1 MKLFS
6 SFSGILISGAIAVHL
21 LLTAILFSSILMY
34 VEKSYK
40 DQFID
45 NVRTTSNMLA
55 NQSAIYLDKNDKT
68 IEGFLDELLL
78 SGTITHAEIEI
89 KNAGTYLPQE
99 TSNSGVSF
107 QEDFF
112 FSQHDDNTYFIAAP
126 IHTQKLNGVL
136 KIGFDE
142 TLIQENIDTTYARG
156 IYLATGYVV
165 LVIILIL
172 IFIPRLTSSLRLL
185 KSAAQKISSG
195 NNNKSLKI
203 NTRIDEFTSLI
214 NSLETMRLS
223 MLQQHKEVER
233 KEIYIRE
240 ITNRMADA
248 MIVMNKEMI
257 IQSLNSSA
265 EKIFGFKSSE
275 VTGTKFEKLLAPC
288 SPKANC
294 NNCEKLYIKANMAP
308 SNENASLECR
318 GMHKNGSTFPVEL
331 FYSNFDHDS
340 EHIIICNAHDMT
352 EHKKAKEILT
362 EALQSA
368 EEANNSKSIFLSSM
382 SHELRTPL
390 NAIIGYSEILLE
402 EAQDKN
408 DEATSSDLKKI
419 RNSGKHLL
427 SLINNVLDLS
437 KIEAGKM
444 DIDNQEFLVGQ
455 VIEDVMFTTRP
466 LIEKNNNKF
475 TLNFNDTD
483 LTLFADFTKVKQALI
498 NLIGN
503 AAKFTENGNITLNI
517 SLEKVSHK
525 PSIRFDVVDTGIG
538 IAEEDIG
545 KLFKE
550 FSQANAQV
558 MTKYGGTGLGLI
570 ISRKFCQMMGG
581 DITVK
586 SELEK
591 GSIFTMTLPLQTP
604 PSSDYS

>member
-1 MKLFS
+1 
-6 SFSGILISGAIAVHL
+6 
-21 LLTAILFSSILMY
+21 
-34 VEKSYK
+34 
-40 DQFID
+40 
-45 NVRTTSNMLA
+45 
-55 NQSAIYLDKNDKT
+55 
-68 IEGFLDELLL
+68 
-78 SGTITHAEIEI
+78 
-89 KNAGTYLPQE
+89 
-99 TSNSGVSF
+99 
-107 QEDFF
+107 
-112 FSQHDDNTYFIAAP
+112 
-126 IHTQKLNGVL
+126 
-136 KIGFDE
+136 
-142 TLIQENIDTTYARG
+142 
-156 IYLATGYVV
+156 
-165 LVIILIL
+165 
-172 IFIPRLTSSLRLL
+172 
-185 KSAAQKISSG
+185 
-195 NNNKSLKI
+195 
-203 NTRIDEFTSLI
+203 
-214 NSLETMRLS
+214 
-223 MLQQHKEVER
+223 
-233 KEIYIRE
+233 
-240 ITNRMADA
+240 
-248 MIVMNKEMI
+248 
-257 IQSLNSSA
+257 
-265 EKIFGFKSSE
+265 
-275 VTGTKFEKLLAPC
+275 
-288 SPKANC
+288 
-294 NNCEKLYIKANMAP
+294 
-308 SNENASLECR
+308 
-318 GMHKNGSTFPVEL
+318 MHKNGSTFPVEL